1 MLLMAGV
8 SSGSLH
14 FPEGIESDQIY
25 LSFIQNHVG
34 VGGGALLLVAFLM
47 TVLSCASS
55 FLMNGATILKSD
67 LLAAVLEEETVQQ
80 RPPTFG
86 RTGFPK
92 PNSSQAFQE
101 V

>member
-1 MLLMAGV
+1 MN
-8 SSGSLH
+8 
-14 FPEGIESDQIY
+14 EES
-25 LSFIQNHVG
+25 
-34 VGGGALLLVAFLM
+34 
-47 TVLSCASS
+47 
-55 FLMNGATILKSD
+55 
-67 LLAAVLEEETVQQ
+67 LAATAGAGTVNLQLDELQKVFDLFHTSLETVQQ